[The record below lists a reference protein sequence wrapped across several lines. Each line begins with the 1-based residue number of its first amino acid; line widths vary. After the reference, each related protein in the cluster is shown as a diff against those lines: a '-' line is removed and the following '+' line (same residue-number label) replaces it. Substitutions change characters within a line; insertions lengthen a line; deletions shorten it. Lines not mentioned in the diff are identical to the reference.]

1 MPALPSSKRAK
12 VGPRIRVPVIEGV
25 YGLSGTGRSKSFVV
39 AGLVMVLSLVLAG
52 CGGGASG
59 QQSSGDP
66 VSGEIHIEGSS
77 TVYPITQAAAEL
89 FREENPDARI
99 EVGGAGTS
107 DGFEAFCQGDTQI
120 SDASRPIEAEE
131 IQACKEAGV
140 EYIEIPIAYDGISVV
155 VNKQG
160 NDWATDI
167 TKEELKKIWE
177 PSAEGK
183 VTKWSQVNSDWPDK
197 PLDLYGPGTESGT
210 YEFFNGEI
218 VGNEEEVNRQS
229 DVEMSEDDNVL
240 VQGVSSDANALG
252 YFGYSYYENN
262 LDTLRALAVD
272 GVKPT
277 EDSIRSGEYLLS
289 RPLFIYVST
298 DALKKNKAVKPF
310 VDFYLAPQN
319 LDRLVKAAKYVTIPA
334 SLEKES
340 RAQYEDRTTGTVY
353 TADGEPQGGDLET
366 ALQKSR

>member
-1 MPALPSSKRAK
+1 MS
-12 VGPRIRVPVIEGV
+12 V
-25 YGLSGTGRSKSFVV
+25 TGRSNLFVV
-39 AGLVMVLSLVLAG
+39 AGLIVALSLVLAG

-59 QQSSGDP
+59 QENGGEP
-66 VSGEIHIEGSS
+66 VSGEIRIEGSS

-107 DGFEAFCQGDTQI
+107 DGFEAFCKGDTQI
-120 SDASRPIEAEE
+120 SDASRPIDPAEE
-131 IQACKEAGV
+131 VPVCKQNGV

-160 NDWATDI
+160 NDWAKDI
-167 TKEELKKIWE
+167 TSEELKKIWE
-177 PSAEGK
+177 PSAEDRI
-183 VTKWSQVNSDWPDK
+183 TRWSQVNPDWPDK

-210 YEFFNGEI
+210 YEFFNGAI
-218 VGNEEEVNRQS
+218 VGNDEEVSRQS

-240 VQGVSSDANALG
+240 VQGVSGDANALG

-262 LDTLRALAVD
+262 LDTLRALTVD

-298 DALKKNKAVKPF
+298 DALKNNEAVRAF
-310 VDFYLAPQN
+310 VDFYVAPEN
-319 LDRLVKAAKYVTIPA
+319 LDRLVKAAKYVTLPA
-334 SLEKES
+334 SLEKEA
-340 RAQYEDRTTGTVY
+340 RAQYEERTTGSVY
-353 TADGEPQGGDLET
+353 NADGEPKGGDLET
-366 ALQKSR
+366 ALQQSQ

>member
-1 MPALPSSKRAK
+1 MT
-12 VGPRIRVPVIEGV
+12 
-25 YGLSGTGRSKSFVV
+25 GLIM
-39 AGLVMVLSLVLAG
+39 ALSLVLAG
-52 CGGGASG
+52 CGGASG
-59 QQSSGDP
+59 QQSGGEP
-66 VSGEIHIEGSS
+66 VSGEIRIEGSS

-140 EYIEIPIAYDGISVV
+140 EYIEIPVAYDGISVV

-167 TKEELKKIWE
+167 TSEELKKIWE

-183 VTKWSQVNSDWPDK
+183 ATKWSQVRSSWPDR

-240 VQGVSSDANALG
+240 VQGVSGDANALG

-298 DALKKNKAVKPF
+298 KALKNNKAVQPF
-310 VDFYLAPQN
+310 VDFYLAPEN
-319 LDRLVKAAKYVTIPA
+319 LDRLVKAAKYVTMPA

-340 RAQYEDRTTGTVY
+340 RAQWEDRTTGTVFN
-353 TADGEPQGGDLET
+353 AEGEPKGGDLET
-366 ALQKSR
+366 ALKQSQ

>member
-1 MPALPSSKRAK
+1 MMSVLA
-12 VGPRIRVPVIEGV
+12 
-25 YGLSGTGRSKSFVV
+25 
-39 AGLVMVLSLVLAG
+39 LSLVLAA
-52 CGGGASG
+52 CGGSAGGGEGGGG
-59 QQSSGDP
+59 Q
-66 VSGEIHIEGSS
+66 VSGTINIEGSS
-77 TVYPITQAAAEL
+77 TVQPITQAAAEL

-140 EYIEIPIAYDGISVV
+140 EYIEIPVAYDGISVV
-155 VNKQG
+155 VNKKG

-167 TKEELKKIWE
+167 TSEELKKIWE

-183 VTKWSQVNSDWPDK
+183 VTKWSQVNPDWPDK

-210 YEFFNGEI
+210 YELFNGEI
-218 VGNEEEVNRQS
+218 VGNEEEVSRQS

-240 VQGVSSDANALG
+240 VQGVSGDANALG

-289 RPLFIYVST
+289 RPLFVYVST

-310 VDFYLAPQN
+310 VNFYLSPQN

-334 SLEKES
+334 SLEQQS
-340 RAQYEDRTTGTVY
+340 RVQYENRTTGTVF
-353 TADGEPQGGDLET
+353 TEAGEPKGGDLKT
-366 ALQKSR
+366 ALKQSQ